1 MNNNRTTPR
10 PPALTALSLFIT
22 VVCLALILLL
32 EQKVY
37 GHNGAWIHYL
47 LFVPAFFALQ
57 YFFDAILSLFMKA
70 IPPGYRVIPLI
81 ILLLFFAVLTSLR

>member
-1 MNNNRTTPR
+1 MNNKPAPR
-10 PPALTALSLFIT
+10 SPVLTAGSLFIT
-22 VVCLALILLL
+22 VVCLVLILLL

-47 LFVPAFFALQ
+47 LFIPAFIALQ
-57 YFFDAILSLFMKA
+57 YFFDAILSLFMKTV
-70 IPPGYRVIPLI
+70 PPAYRVIPVV